1 MKQGDGNKPIALV
14 IFGVTGDLT
23 RRKLIPALY
32 QLCKD
37 DQLPAPLHVIGFAR
51 RPWSDEKL
59 REELTAGILQFA
71 RTKPVNAQSVEELL
85 KNATYIPIRFSGTGG
100 IQPAAGL
107 PGRKRLSKGYFLFSH
122 SARRLCRDYPKPIR
136 LPALCG
142 TKAVGAHSCGKT
154 LRA

>member
-1 MKQGDGNKPIALV
+1 MKQDNENNPVALV

-59 REELTAGILQFA
+59 REELTAGIMQFA
-71 RTKPVNAQSVEELL
+71 RTKPVDSASVENLL
-85 KNATYIPIRFSGTGG
+85 KNATYIQSDFQNPDGYNRLLSF
-100 IQPAAGL
+100 L
-107 PGRKRLSKGYFLFSH
+107 EEKKLSKGDLLPGH
-122 SARRLCRDYPKPIR
+122 TARMLMLRSSRTCRFASVMPNKSNGC
-136 LPALCG
+136 A
-142 TKAVGAHSCGKT
+142 
-154 LRA
+154 